1 MTRERNNT
9 IKAARHLL
17 ESGTTE
23 SNKICHAIV
32 EIGKPYD
39 SKIIAEH
46 ASLVATYLNHPDCL
60 VRHEAIWYLGS
71 WGHLPEYVPQLLAA
85 ADGDLDPDNRAFATR
100 SLGTILRHKKDRSL
114 TGYLLDVIDNEREEA
129 DVRLWSYSYSGLL
142 YAWNRPDDFAVGI
155 NARPISEV
163 DQDFVDQL
171 KKWTRNEGEMPP
183 ITPRKGILAS
193 LFNAWRINREIT
205 SSTASTLEQGH
216 D

>member
-1 MTRERNNT
+1 
-9 IKAARHLL
+9 
-17 ESGTTE
+17 
-23 SNKICHAIV
+23 V
-32 EIGKPYD
+32 
-39 SKIIAEH
+39 
-46 ASLVATYLNHPDCL
+46 
-60 VRHEAIWYLGS
+60 
-71 WGHLPEYVPQLLAA
+71 
-85 ADGDLDPDNRAFATR
+85 
-100 SLGTILRHKKDRSL
+100 
-114 TGYLLDVIDNEREEA
+114 
-129 DVRLWSYSYSGLL
+129 LL